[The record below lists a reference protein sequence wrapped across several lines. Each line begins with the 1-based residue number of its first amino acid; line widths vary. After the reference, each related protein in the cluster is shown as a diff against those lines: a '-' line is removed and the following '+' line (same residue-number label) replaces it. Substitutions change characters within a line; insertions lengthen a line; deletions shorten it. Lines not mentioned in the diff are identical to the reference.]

1 MIGLARCVNNNMYLR
16 RISIG
21 VHYSAGDFP
30 VTVDFTR
37 FAPGSHSLLLNVTS
51 IRREVAIQEV
61 RFNVPA
67 PLGKYTYMV
76 YMSVLTDSQLDVN
89 FSIIIIILGRSKLVD
104 LKLYYRFCHVSV
116 TNYIVL

>member
-1 MIGLARCVNNNMYLR
+1 MYLR
-16 RISIG
+16 RIFIG

-51 IRREVAIQEV
+51 TRREVAIQEV

-67 PLGKYTYMV
+67 PLGKYTCMV
-76 YMSVLTDSQLDVN
+76 YMSALTDSQLHAN
-89 FSIIIIILGRSKLVD
+89 FTLIIYHYCPWKTGRSKLVD
-104 LKLYYRFCHVSV
+104 L
-116 TNYIVL
+116 